1 MPQIRPSPRLGP
13 PFRTGCIPPSPPS
26 SEDRRHA
33 PHSRRNRQSLTRF
46 ARPEC
51 VSYFLNRETLSYVE
65 NAVQEPTFEPVSESP
80 PRTTTVVCML
90 VAAALILSYLWAYAV
105 TNALIAAEVI
115 SRWPPGSDPRPLR
128 MCVGFIT
135 L

>member
-1 MPQIRPSPRLGP
+1 
-13 PFRTGCIPPSPPS
+13 
-26 SEDRRHA
+26 
-33 PHSRRNRQSLTRF
+33 
-46 ARPEC
+46 
-51 VSYFLNRETLSYVE
+51 
-65 NAVQEPTFEPVSESP
+65 
-80 PRTTTVVCML
+80 ML

-135 L
+135 LMTAFTIIAAIAQWISRRQLKRIDEMEEA